1 MCIVGVL
8 ARSGTRSAKPRI
20 RWDGRMNAEVTTR
33 FPWASPGAGWDG
45 EAAAGSSL
53 KDPLTG
59 SSSHVGSHVVPFSAS
74 NVSWCPVPKLP
85 NNDLDIRNYE
95 ILNG

>member
-1 MCIVGVL
+1 MSVHCGRAGEIGDSVSKAKDQVG
-8 ARSGTRSAKPRI
+8 RQDERRG
-20 RWDGRMNAEVTTR
+20 D
-33 FPWASPGAGWDG
+33 
-45 EAAAGSSL
+45 
-53 KDPLTG
+53 DPLSLGLSGRWLGRRGGGRQLSQGPAG